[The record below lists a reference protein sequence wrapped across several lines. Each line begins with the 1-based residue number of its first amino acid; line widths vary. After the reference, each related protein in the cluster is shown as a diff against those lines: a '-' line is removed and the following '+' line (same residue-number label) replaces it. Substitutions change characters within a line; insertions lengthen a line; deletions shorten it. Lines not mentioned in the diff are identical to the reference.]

1 MIAGNLLIAPGTST
15 ITVTRIN
22 GKPDKTGLYQ
32 VFGFRTGDTKLRMV
46 TFWVYRRE
54 AEEIAKGFAAC
65 GPTEEFVAEIDDKAW
80 VFVHAPG
87 GVA

>member
-1 MIAGNLLIAPGTST
+1 MIADGMLIAPGTST

-22 GKPDKTGLYQ
+22 GKPGKDGLFQ
-32 VFGFRTGDTKLRMV
+32 AFGFRSGDTKLRMV

-54 AEEIAKGFAAC
+54 AEEIAKGFHAC

-80 VFVHAPG
+80 VFVHAQAG
-87 GVA
+87 AA